1 MFNPRPQTRFNLTAS
16 VFKHTSFTHQKSFS
30 APSCFDLERV
40 TERPDLTIE
49 SPRPQ
54 ALEEDLASKKG
65 VCLIEGA
72 AA

>member
-1 MFNPRPQTRFNLTAS
+1 MFNPLPQTRFNLTAS
-16 VFKHTSFTHQKSFS
+16 AFKSPSFTHQKFFS
-30 APSCFDLERV
+30 APFCFDLKRV
-40 TERPDLTIE
+40 SERPDLTIE

-54 ALEEDLASKKG
+54 VLERVLASKKG